1 VTALQI
7 IEVIIGAFVA
17 ASAVGVPLHLAGK
30 RDRDRLGRDHAEHGD
45 RITRLETSHNL
56 AFKHLSEALT
66 ITSTTLAALDSK
78 LDALTI
84 TVAKSGGYETRSK
97 P

>member
-1 VTALQI
+1 MTSLQM
-7 IEVIIGAFVA
+7 IEVMLGAAMA
-17 ASAVGVPLHLAGK
+17 AAAVGLPLHLAG
-30 RDRDRLGRDHAEHGD
+30 RRERGRLGRDHAEHGD

-66 ITSTTLAALDSK
+66 STSMTLSALDSK

-84 TVAKSGGYETRSK
+84 QVAKSGGYETRSN